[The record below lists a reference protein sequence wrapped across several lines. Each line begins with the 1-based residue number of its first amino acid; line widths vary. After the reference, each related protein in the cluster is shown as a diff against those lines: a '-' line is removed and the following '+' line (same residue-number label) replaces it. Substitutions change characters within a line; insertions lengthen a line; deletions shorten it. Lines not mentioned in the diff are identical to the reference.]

1 MSTAIDTSTPETANS
16 TVRQQYAPIP
26 FTHATIADSFWAPRQ
41 RVNRERTIPHI
52 YRQLKQTGRIDAF
65 RPDWQPGPEIT
76 ARGTGWGGTHVMF
89 WDSDVAK
96 WLQAASYSL
105 ATNPD
110 PQLDALVDEVIAL
123 IAQAQHADGYLNTWF
138 TTVDPQNRWKN
149 LRDWHELYCAG
160 HLIEAA
166 VAHFQATGK
175 RSLLDVL
182 RRYADYIGS
191 VFGPEPGQKR
201 GYCGHP
207 EIELALV
214 KLARAT
220 GERRYM
226 ELSRYFVDERGRQPF
241 YFDQEA
247 IERGQDPAL
256 FWARSH
262 EYNQS
267 HLPVREQPEV
277 VGHAVRAVY
286 LYSAMADLAGEY
298 SDASLLQACRRLWTH
313 LTTRRMYV
321 MGGIG
326 TSRQN
331 EGFTSDYDLPNESA
345 YAETCAAIGLIFWAH
360 RMLQL
365 DLDRRYADVLE
376 LALYNAVISGVSHDG
391 ETFYY
396 DNPLASDG
404 KHHRVPW
411 FSCPCCPPN
420 LARLLASLGEY
431 VYAQSATDAVVHLYI
446 QGAGQF
452 QLSGQQVTLHQET
465 RYPWDG
471 ALALRVETER
481 QARFGLRL
489 RLPGWCAEP
498 RLAVNGAPVD
508 LAGCVENG
516 YARIEREWQDGDIVT
531 LDLPMPAQRVYA
543 HPSVAADAGHV
554 ALRRGPLVY
563 CLEQADQA
571 VPLDRVALP
580 QAAELADRFEPEL
593 LGGVVTLAGAALA
606 LDDAGWEGV
615 LYRPTAP
622 ATQPCAIT
630 AIPYYAWDHRAPGR
644 MRVWVREAT

>member
-1 MSTAIDTSTPETANS
+1 VENTA
-16 TVRQQYAPIP
+16 RQRYAPIP
-26 FTHATIADSFWAPRQ
+26 FTQVTIEDGFWAPR
-41 RVNRERTIPHI
+41 RTVNRERTIPHI
-52 YRQLKQTGRIDAF
+52 YRQLLATGRIDAF
-65 RPDWQPGPEIT
+65 RSDWNPDVET
-76 ARGTGWGGTHVMF
+76 MRRGAWGGSHVMF

-96 WLQAASYSL
+96 WIQAASYSL

-110 PQLDALVDEVIAL
+110 PQLDSLLDEVIAL

-138 TTVDPQNRWKN
+138 TTIDPQNRWKN

-166 VAHFQATGK
+166 VAHYQATGK

-182 RRYADYIGS
+182 CRYANYIGNT
-191 VFGPEPGQKR
+191 FGPEPGQKR

-220 GERRYM
+220 GERRYLEM
-226 ELSRYFVDERGRQPF
+226 SRYFVDERGRRPH
-241 YFDQEA
+241 YFEIEA
-247 IERGQDPAL
+247 RERGEDPAT

-286 LYSAMADLAGEY
+286 LYSAMADLSAEY
-298 SDASLLQACRRLWTH
+298 GDASLLEACKRLWTH

-326 TSRQN
+326 TSRSN

-345 YAETCAAIGLIFWAH
+345 YAETCAAIGLIFWAQ

-376 LALYNAVISGVSHDG
+376 LALYNAVISGVSLDG
-391 ETFYY
+391 QAFFY
-396 DNPLASDG
+396 DNPLASHG
-404 KHHRVPW
+404 AHHRQPW

-431 VYAQSATDAVVHLYI
+431 IYAQSATDAVVHLYV
-446 QGAGQF
+446 QGAGSF
-452 QLSGQQVTLHQET
+452 QLGGQNVTLRQDT

-471 ALALRVETER
+471 AVALRVELDR
-481 QARFGLRL
+481 PAHFGLRL
-489 RLPGWCAEP
+489 RLPAWCTSP
-498 RLAVNGAPVD
+498 QLKLNGAPID
-508 LAGCVENG
+508 LAGSVERG
-516 YARIEREWQDGDIVT
+516 YARIEREWQPGDTVM
-531 LDLPMPAQRVYA
+531 LDLPMPAERIYA
-543 HPSVAADAGHV
+543 HPAIAADVGSV

-563 CLEQADQA
+563 SLEQADQSL
-571 VPLDRVALP
+571 PLDRITLP
-580 QAAELADRFEPEL
+580 KTAELSDRFEPNL
-593 LGGVVTLAGAALA
+593 LGGVVTLVGSALA
-606 LDDAGWEGV
+606 LDDSDWDGA
-615 LYRPTAP
+615 LYRAAPP
-622 ATQPCAIT
+622 ATQPCPIR
-630 AIPYYAWDHRAPGR
+630 AIPYYAWDHRTPGR
-644 MRVWVREAT
+644 MLVWIRTTDE